1 MTDKVER
8 LRAIYAE
15 LEKEGFE
22 RVGFGAI
29 GGEDYEV
36 FLVSPQF
43 RDSFVLLCDKLSGSE
58 ALEVVKTLPPGIV
71 FPTVSFIP

>member
-15 LEKEGFE
+15 LEKEGYE

-29 GGEDYEV
+29 GDYEV